1 MVCVLIFISC
11 DYDFREYSQKPVGG
25 GGIDEKLGVPQK
37 FKMLKGWWFF
47 YYSKF
52 QVRRWWN
59 ERVGGEGGG
68 GVKLYIF
75 QEGWGIWNV
84 WMKQVGSS
92 KFFDSGA
99 LRAREV
105 RVWVEPHS

>member
-37 FKMLKGWWFF
+37 FKMLKGGWFF

-68 GVKLYIF
+68 SNYTYFKRVGEF
-75 QEGWGIWNV
+75 EMFEWN
-84 WMKQVGSS
+84 K
-92 KFFDSGA
+92 
-99 LRAREV
+99 
-105 RVWVEPHS
+105 